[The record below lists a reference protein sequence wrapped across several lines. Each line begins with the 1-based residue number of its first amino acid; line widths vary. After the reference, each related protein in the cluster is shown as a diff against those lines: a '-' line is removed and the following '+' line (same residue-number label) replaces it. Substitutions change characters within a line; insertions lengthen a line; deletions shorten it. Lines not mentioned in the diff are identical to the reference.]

1 MPIETIKCQECGSAD
16 VTEFKPGSYVCGHC
30 EAIFKHVQL
39 AGLGVGCE
47 VDGCGVLAVGRCAI
61 CACAYCASHKSA
73 YDVCDPCAARRAAEE
88 REDYRQWVERAHSG
102 LPANRLTVVLSDA
115 TFDQEVEQSSEPVLV
130 LLWAQWV
137 KPALDMLETVEHIAR
152 GFQNQLRVAS
162 LDIDKAPH
170 VSQRLQVQSIPI
182 LFLYKDGEVVFQK
195 VGLIDEWTLVQELRR
210 HL

>member
-1 MPIETIKCQECGSAD
+1 
-16 VTEFKPGSYVCGHC
+16 
-30 EAIFKHVQL
+30 
-39 AGLGVGCE
+39 
-47 VDGCGVLAVGRCAI
+47 
-61 CACAYCASHKSA
+61 
-73 YDVCDPCAARRAAEE
+73 
-88 REDYRQWVERAHSG
+88 
-102 LPANRLTVVLSDA
+102 
-115 TFDQEVEQSSEPVLV
+115 
-130 LLWAQWV
+130 
-137 KPALDMLETVEHIAR
+137 MLETVEHIAR